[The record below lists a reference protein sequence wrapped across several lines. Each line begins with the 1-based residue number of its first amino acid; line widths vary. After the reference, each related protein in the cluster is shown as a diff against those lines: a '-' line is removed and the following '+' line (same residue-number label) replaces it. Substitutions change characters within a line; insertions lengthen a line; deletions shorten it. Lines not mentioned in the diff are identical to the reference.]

1 MTQHHADIV
10 ILGAGPAGYAAALA
24 ASQRGKA
31 TTLVA
36 NGPLG
41 GTCLNWGCIP
51 TKIYLGASEP
61 LEGLRTM
68 GRLRLGRG
76 EATVDLAAL
85 RRRAQTII
93 QATHKAMA
101 TTLETSGVRVVHGR
115 GHIIAPHTV
124 TVPEQDTTI
133 HAPIILVATGSRPM
147 PLAGIPFGGP
157 ILDST
162 AILELSEVPQSL
174 VIIGGGAIGVEM
186 AQFWNRMGTTVTLVE
201 AASTLIPS
209 EDPILGEALAS
220 MLKRSGITV
229 HTGTPVQEI
238 LVEGP
243 GVHVRL
249 PQATCTAQAVLVAI
263 GRRPNTED
271 LGLEAARARVDARGF
286 IHTDANL
293 LAAPQVYAVGDVNGR
308 ILLAHAAEH
317 QAHFAVA
324 HAMGEVH
331 SPYTPGPIPTCVY
344 GGVEVMRV
352 GPARSEMADAN
363 VLVSRAMLAANPI
376 SQAHGH
382 SHGMVQVYWRHG
394 RVWAV
399 AAVGAR
405 VSHLA
410 GLAEVMVRDGW
421 DATAAN
427 THIFAHPSLDEA
439 LRAALTAPK
448 EPLP

>member
-1 MTQHHADIV
+1 MTQYHADMV

-31 TTLVA
+31 TVLVA
-36 NGPLG
+36 DGPLG

-68 GRLRLGRG
+68 GRLRLLRG
-76 EATVDLAAL
+76 EAALDLSAL

-101 TTLETSGVRVVHGR
+101 AALEGGKVQVIHGR
-115 GHIIAPHTV
+115 GRITAPHTV
-124 TVPEQDTTI
+124 TVAEKDISIQ
-133 HAPIILVATGSRPM
+133 APIILVATGSRPM
-147 PLAGIPFGGP
+147 PLPGLPFGGP

-162 AILELSEVPQSL
+162 KALELSQVPQNL

-186 AQFWNRMGTTVTLVE
+186 AQFWNRMGSTVTLVE
-201 AASTLIPS
+201 AAPTLVPS
-209 EDPILGEALAS
+209 EDPALGHALAA
-220 MLKRSGITV
+220 MLKRSGITIHV
-229 HTGTPVQEI
+229 GAPVQEV
-238 LVEGP
+238 LVDGADAQ
-243 GVHVRL
+243 VRL
-249 PQATCTAQAVLVAI
+249 PQTTCTAQAVLVAI

-271 LGLEAARARVDARGF
+271 LGLEAAGAQVDGRGF
-286 IHTDANL
+286 VTTDDQL
-293 LAAPQVYAVGDVNGR
+293 RAAPGVYAIGDVNGR
-308 ILLAHAAEH
+308 TLLAHAAEH

-324 HAMGEVH
+324 HALGEIAG
-331 SPYTPGPIPTCVY
+331 PYHPGPIPACVY

-352 GPARSEMADAN
+352 GPVYAEIHGHE
-363 VLVSRAMLAANPI
+363 VFVSRSMLAANPI
-376 SQAHGH
+376 AQAHGH
-382 SHGMVQVYWRHG
+382 VHGMVQVYWRHG
-394 RVWAV
+394 QVVGV

-410 GLAEVMVRDGW
+410 GLAEAMVRDGW
-421 DATAAN
+421 DESAAH

-439 LRAALTAPK
+439 VRAALTAPK